1 MKLSGVHA
9 GTALVSASE
18 EVLEGMRY
26 LLLLC
31 FENCSILLLQ
41 TLLPP
46 FAVLLLLPQSLIQ
59 PSLDQSHREAGKQ
72 IAWRSPES
80 KP

>member
-31 FENCSILLLQ
+31 FENCSISLLQ
-41 TLLPP
+41 TLLP
-46 FAVLLLLPQSLIQ
+46 QTLIH
-59 PSLDQSHREAGKQ
+59 PSLDQFHREAGKQ